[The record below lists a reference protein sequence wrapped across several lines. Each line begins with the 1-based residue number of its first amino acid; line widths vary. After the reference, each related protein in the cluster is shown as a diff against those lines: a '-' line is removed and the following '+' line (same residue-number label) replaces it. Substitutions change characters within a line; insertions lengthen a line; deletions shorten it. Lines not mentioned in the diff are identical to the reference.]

1 MNTAKQIDMSKQ
13 AFVVESDE
21 GETIRALG
29 SEITFI
35 CNEPGAFSL
44 TRVVAPQGVGAPPHE
59 HDFGEAYY
67 VLTGALALTVDGH
80 EVVLEA
86 GGFIHIP
93 GGAVHGFKA
102 ASDTPA
108 QFLILQWN
116 GDADDF
122 FRACAREIAKMP
134 ADLARVP
141 ALAAQHGIRMAP
153 STCNTPA
160 R

>member
-21 GETIRALG
+21 GETIKVLG
-29 SEITFI
+29 SEVTFI
-35 CNEPGAFSL
+35 CNEPNAWSL
-44 TRVVAPQGVGAPPHE
+44 TRVVAPRGVGAPPHQ

-67 VLTGALALTVDGH
+67 VLTGSLALTVDGQ
-80 EVVLEA
+80 EVEIAA
-86 GGFIHIP
+86 GDFIHIP
-93 GGAVHGFKA
+93 GGAVHDFKA
-102 ASDTPA
+102 SSDAPA

-116 GDADDF
+116 GDADEF
-122 FRACAREIAKMP
+122 FRACAREITP
-134 ADLARVP
+134 ANMMARVP
-141 ALAAQHGIRMAP
+141 EIAAKHGIRMAP